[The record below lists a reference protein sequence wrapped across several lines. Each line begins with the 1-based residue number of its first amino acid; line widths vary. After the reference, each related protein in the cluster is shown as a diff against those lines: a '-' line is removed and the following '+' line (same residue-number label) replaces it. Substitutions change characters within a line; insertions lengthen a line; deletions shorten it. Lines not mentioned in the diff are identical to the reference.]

1 MPGSVS
7 TQRLKAEDLTV
18 RFGTQT
24 ILPGLSLQIPDR
36 KVTVI
41 VGPNACGKSTFLRSL
56 ARLTSP
62 QGGAVLLDGKDIRK
76 QASRQVARTL
86 AILPQIPTAPEGI
99 RVYDLV
105 ERGRI
110 PYQSAL
116 RQWSARDREAVE
128 TALEL
133 TGMSDLAERYVQDL
147 SGGQRQRAWIALCLA
162 QETDIVLLDE
172 PTTFLDLPHQIEVLE
187 LVRKLNREA
196 GRTVAMVLHDVN
208 LAARYADHMIA
219 LKDGTVIAKGA
230 PESVVTADTMRRV
243 FSLECHVMKD
253 PVRGTPMIVP
263 L

>member
-1 MPGSVS
+1 MQSTTPQSRLHANDLMVS
-7 TQRLKAEDLTV
+7 
-18 RFGTQT
+18 FGNQT
-24 ILPGLSLQIPDR
+24 ILPNLSLDIPDE

-56 ARLTSP
+56 ARLISP
-62 QGGAVLLDGKDIRK
+62 QGGEVILDGKDIRK
-76 QASRQVARTL
+76 RPSRQVARTL
-86 AILPQIPTAPEGI
+86 GILPQIPNAPDGI

-110 PYQSAL
+110 PYQSVL
-116 RQWSARDREAVE
+116 RQWSEEDGAAVQR
-128 TALEL
+128 ALEL
-133 TGMSDLAERYVQDL
+133 TGMAELAERHVHDL

-162 QETDIVLLDE
+162 QETEILLLDE

-187 LVRKLNREA
+187 LVRSLNKDL

-219 LKDGTVIAKGA
+219 LKAGTVMATGT
-230 PESVVTADTMRRV
+230 PVTVITEGTMRDV
-243 FSLECHVMKD
+243 FGLECKVMTD
-253 PVRGTPMIVP
+253 PVRGTPMIIP